1 MEHVAYGNSADIIW
15 FHTPGQVSA
24 TAIVSRLC
32 HELQVRR
39 DGTVVAWGDPV
50 RGGDVTPV
58 FSKLKQGAS
67 WALVFPI
74 QGDVK
79 NVYAEWALLWRN
91 TIKALPVIL

>member
-1 MEHVAYGNSADIIW
+1 MAIVSFLIHYVDIIW

-67 WALVFPI
+67 WALVF
-74 QGDVK
+74 QF
-79 NVYAEWALLWRN
+79 
-91 TIKALPVIL
+91 KAM